1 MTMISIRL
9 NGDNHSLKAGT
20 YVAQLIEQLGLT
32 GRRIAVEVNEEI
44 VPRSQLAQTLLSDGD
59 QVEVVHAIGGG

>member
-1 MTMISIRL
+1 MKIVL
-9 NGDNHSLKAGT
+9 NGENTEVSEGASIQAL
-20 YVAQLIEQLGLT
+20 VEQLALT

-44 VPRSQLAQTLLSDGD
+44 VPRSEYEAHQLAPGD

>member
-1 MTMISIRL
+1 MKIVL
-9 NGDNHSLKAGT
+9 NGENTEVGEDASIQAL
-20 YVAQLIEQLGLT
+20 VDQLELT

-44 VPRSQLAQTLLSDGD
+44 VPRSEHASHQLSPGD

>member
-1 MTMISIRL
+1 MKIVL
-9 NGDNHSLKAGT
+9 NGENTEVSEGASIQALVEHL
-20 YVAQLIEQLGLT
+20 ELT

-44 VPRSQLAQTLLSDGD
+44 VPRSEHASHQLSPGD

>member
-1 MTMISIRL
+1 MKIVL
-9 NGDNHSLKAGT
+9 NGESTEVCEGASIQALVEHL
-20 YVAQLIEQLGLT
+20 ELT

-44 VPRSQLAQTLLSDGD
+44 VPRSEHASHQLSPGD